1 MPPSDPARFNALQEK
16 ASMARIDERI
26 AATAF
31 ATHTSLSF
39 AEVVQIGREAAA
51 AAAGLITSV
60 KEDQILDGAY
70 VAYDVM
76 RIGFARVMSFGIIFS
91 EGEDGKAN
99 TVMLTV
105 GGYTKSQAQV
115 LMIGVGRQDAAGYGP
130 LKKFSEHMQRALD
143 SSVRGQGVPP
153 AMDRRNVA
161 GVAVA
166 ADSPAPSSRGSI
178 GGAGQPSPA
187 PGGGEKARYCMGC
200 GSPVRAAA
208 AFCGSC
214 GAKLSR

>member
-1 MPPSDPARFNALQEK
+1 
-16 ASMARIDERI
+16 MARIDERI

-31 ATHTSLSF
+31 ATHTALGF

-76 RIGFARVMSFGIIFS
+76 RVGFVRVMSFGIIFS

-99 TVMLTV
+99 AVMLTV
-105 GGYTKSQAQV
+105 GGYIKSQAQV

-143 SSVRGQGVPP
+143 SSIRGQGVPP
-153 AMDRRNVA
+153 AIDRDKVT

-166 ADSPAPSSRGSI
+166 ADPPAPVPRRPI
-178 GGAGQPSPA
+178 GGTGQPSPA
-187 PGGGEKARYCMGC
+187 PGGGEKARYCRGC
-200 GSPVRAAA
+200 GSPVRAHAA
-208 AFCGSC
+208 YCGSC
-214 GAKLSR
+214 GRKTVR

>member
-1 MPPSDPARFNALQEK
+1 
-16 ASMARIDERI
+16 MARIDERI

-31 ATHTSLSF
+31 ATHTALGF

-76 RIGFARVMSFGIIFS
+76 RVGFVRVMSFGIIFS

-105 GGYTKSQAQV
+105 GGYIKSQAQV

-130 LKKFSEHMQRALD
+130 LKKFSEHMQRALN
-143 SSVRGQGVPP
+143 SSIRGQGVPP

-161 GVAVA
+161 GVAVP
-166 ADSPAPSSRGSI
+166 ADSPAPVPRRPI
-178 GGAGQPSPA
+178 GGTGQPSPA
-187 PGGGEKARYCMGC
+187 PGGGEKARYCRGC
-200 GSPVRAAA
+200 GSPVRAHAA
-208 AFCGSC
+208 YCGSC
-214 GAKLSR
+214 GRKTVR